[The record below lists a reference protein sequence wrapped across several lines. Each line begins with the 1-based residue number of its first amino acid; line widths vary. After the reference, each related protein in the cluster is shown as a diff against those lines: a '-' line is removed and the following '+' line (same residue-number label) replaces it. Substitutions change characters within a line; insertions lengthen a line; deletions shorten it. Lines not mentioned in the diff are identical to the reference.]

1 MKVRVL
7 HHRSLERIFAQHGL
21 DLEALKEDFRQY
33 KESGVPPS
41 NFGRDAEYNH
51 PNTLPSVRQEKIAH
65 IHMEEPNQPW
75 SVNAVQFSKTSD
87 THLIYCRGF
96 LDENC
101 YLLMALLAP
110 DAHAQALNRTIM
122 YNLGEMA
129 SKFRDRF

>member
-1 MKVRVL
+1 MTVRVL
-7 HHRSLERIFAQHGL
+7 HHRSLERIFVRHGL

-33 KESGVPPS
+33 KESGIPPG

-51 PNTLPSVRQEKIAH
+51 PNTLPSVRQEKLAH
-65 IHMEEPNQPW
+65 IHMEEPDRPW
-75 SVNAVQFSKTSD
+75 NPDAVQFSKTSD

-96 LDENC
+96 IEESS
-101 YLLMALLAP
+101 YLLMALLTP

-122 YNLGEMA
+122 YNLAVMA